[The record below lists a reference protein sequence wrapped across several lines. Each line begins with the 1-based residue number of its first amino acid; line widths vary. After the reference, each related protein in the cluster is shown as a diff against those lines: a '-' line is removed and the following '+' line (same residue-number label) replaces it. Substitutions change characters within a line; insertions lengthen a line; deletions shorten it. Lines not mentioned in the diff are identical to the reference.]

1 MAASDQ
7 IKKELFKKGGVPKK
21 KIGSGNYF
29 EILSIFGNIIWVYK

>member
-21 KIGSGNYF
+21 IGFGNYF
-29 EILSIFGNIIWVYK
+29 LILSIFGNFIWVYK

>member
-7 IKKELFKKGGVPKK
+7 IKKELFKEGGVTK

>member
-21 KIGSGNYF
+21 LSSGNYF
-29 EILSIFGNIIWVYK
+29 EKPSIFGNFIWVYN